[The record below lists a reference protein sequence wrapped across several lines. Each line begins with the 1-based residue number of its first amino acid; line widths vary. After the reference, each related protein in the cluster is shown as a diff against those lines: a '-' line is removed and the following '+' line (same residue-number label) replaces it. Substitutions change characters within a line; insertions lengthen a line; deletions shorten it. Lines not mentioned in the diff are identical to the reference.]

1 MPMIRWLRYIL
12 LLCLA
17 LGLLT
22 VALANRT
29 PVVVKTLP
37 DDMAAFLVLGWS
49 MELPLFVVIF
59 AGIVAGLLIGF
70 VWEWF
75 REHKHRAAAATKARE
90 VSHLQREVAT
100 LREKQAEPKD
110 DVLALLEN
118 RKAG

>member
-1 MPMIRWLRYIL
+1 MIRWLRYIM

-22 VALANRT
+22 VALANRA

-37 DDMAAFLVLGWS
+37 DDMAAFLGFGWS

-75 REHKHRAAAATKARE
+75 REHKHRVTAREAVHLKRE
-90 VSHLQREVAT
+90 VST
-100 LREKQAEPKD
+100 LRERKAAPKD
-110 DVLALLEN
+110 EVLALLEN
-118 RKAG
+118 RKVG